1 MLGSCLRALARGRLV
16 AAGREAQLQ
25 QLRFLN
31 LHEYQACPCL
41 TCNSRSITKL
51 ITDVEMRIQL
61 YGSIVPCITV
71 KQPCQEPGICH
82 MR

>member
-31 LHEYQACPCL
+31 LHEYQACLCL
-41 TCNSRSITKL
+41 TSISSNDPKL
-51 ITDVEMRIQL
+51 LTEM
-61 YGSIVPCITV
+61 
-71 KQPCQEPGICH
+71 K
-82 MR
+82 M